1 MKVTRIIGG
10 AGTGKTRTI
19 IAALEK
25 AMSLPEVG
33 RNPYVLGFS
42 SFTRAARGEAAERA
56 ANAWGIDKNTLEKHG
71 WFKTVHS
78 VAYRQIGVE
87 SGQVITSKKDD
98 MEWLS
103 NALGSDIGLKIDDSN
118 ELGMYL
124 GDDVA
129 AKALNYW
136 STARSMM
143 VPLREIVDRDPEV
156 GYAEVLQRV
165 ELYERA
171 KLLESRIDFTD
182 MLSRFAGVA
191 YEPDGGPIIV
201 SPEGSVPNEVVGWM
215 FDEAQDASAL
225 IDRACKRLVTGEAC
239 QWCYL
244 VGDPFQVLYGWSGAN
259 SKYFMAWDAEQR
271 VMPKSY
277 RCAKPILD
285 LGERCIE
292 RMPKGYWNR
301 EIQSADHSGSV
312 EESDDID
319 DNLSSLNPADEWL
332 VLARTNYLLRGIEIK
347 LREAGVPFKSLK
359 AKESRTIKDL
369 GRAGLWKLQRG
380 SVITGEEWSGV
391 LDVLPSKAVGGDT
404 LLERGTKS
412 QWKNGK
418 SEDYDA
424 VTLDDLPQ
432 LGATYRMRE
441 IVASGGW
448 PAFVEGGDSFYRSA
462 SKWGVDLVA
471 EPKIR
476 TGTIHSAKGKEA
488 DNVLLLT
495 SMGKRFS
502 DAANENEETRC
513 EECRV
518 NYVAVTRA
526 RRRLVLADDPRERKY
541 RMDIY

>member
-19 IAALEK
+19 IAAFEK

-56 ANAWGIDKNTLEKHG
+56 ANAWGIDKNTLERHG

-191 YEPDGGPIIV
+191 YEPDGGPMIV
-201 SPEGSVPNEVVGWM
+201 SPEGAVPNEVVGWM

-244 VGDPFQVLYGWSGAN
+244 VGVPFQMLYG
-259 SKYFMAWDAEQR
+259 
-271 VMPKSY
+271 
-277 RCAKPILD
+277 
-285 LGERCIE
+285 
-292 RMPKGYWNR
+292 
-301 EIQSADHSGSV
+301 
-312 EESDDID
+312 
-319 DNLSSLNPADEWL
+319 
-332 VLARTNYLLRGIEIK
+332 
-347 LREAGVPFKSLK
+347 
-359 AKESRTIKDL
+359 
-369 GRAGLWKLQRG
+369 
-380 SVITGEEWSGV
+380 
-391 LDVLPSKAVGGDT
+391 
-404 LLERGTKS
+404 
-412 QWKNGK
+412 
-418 SEDYDA
+418 
-424 VTLDDLPQ
+424 
-432 LGATYRMRE
+432 
-441 IVASGGW
+441 
-448 PAFVEGGDSFYRSA
+448 
-462 SKWGVDLVA
+462 
-471 EPKIR
+471 
-476 TGTIHSAKGKEA
+476 
-488 DNVLLLT
+488 
-495 SMGKRFS
+495 
-502 DAANENEETRC
+502 
-513 EECRV
+513 
-518 NYVAVTRA
+518 
-526 RRRLVLADDPRERKY
+526 
-541 RMDIY
+541 